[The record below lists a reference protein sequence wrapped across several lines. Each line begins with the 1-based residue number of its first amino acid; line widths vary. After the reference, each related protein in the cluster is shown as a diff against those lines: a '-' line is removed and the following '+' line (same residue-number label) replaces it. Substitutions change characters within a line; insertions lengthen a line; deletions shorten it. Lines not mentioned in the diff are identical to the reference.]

1 MDNEIDLRFTMPL
14 EVRPDDDGYI
24 AGCPPLDVFSQG
36 TTDEEAVAN
45 LREALHLFLVSC
57 FDRDSLVPVLK
68 DCGLEPVSG
77 EATPINR
84 SLEVAISLRHK
95 GGHAVPDGSVIDSQ
109 HER

>member
-1 MDNEIDLRFTMPL
+1 MHNGIGLRFDVPL
-14 EVRPDDDGYI
+14 QVRPDDVGYT
-24 AGCPPLDVFSQG
+24 AGCPSLDIFSQG

-95 GGHAVPDGSVIDSQ
+95 GGHALPDGSVVDSR